1 MHPTRANTNKAKQ
14 AGKTARAHTREYE
27 TLGTKQHKLHDQ
39 IRVIRILMK
48 ILILHP
54 RNFCSWV
61 CVYYLSISIL
71 LWMNWPSNSHHAWGK
86 DQCWEG
92 IRKVVKTGQVSSWFS
107 HWISQGITKGDAP
120 FETRLEVLTGL
131 KTAHLNPFH

>member
-48 ILILHP
+48 NLILHP
-54 RNFCSWV
+54 RNFV
-61 CVYYLSISIL
+61 RGYVFTIYLSQY
-71 LWMNWPSNSHHAWGK
+71 N
-86 DQCWEG
+86 CE
-92 IRKVVKTGQVSSWFS
+92 
-107 HWISQGITKGDAP
+107 
-120 FETRLEVLTGL
+120 
-131 KTAHLNPFH
+131 